1 MSGSA
6 IDKGIEAAN
15 RIAADGVAPLSAEE
29 GRRKAQDLLSL
40 SEIAMVGS
48 NGGDGHPHIKAM
60 FKIRADGLRHVYFST
75 NTSSRRV
82 SQFRQDP
89 KSCLYFFDPDV
100 FCGLMLSGTM
110 EIADDPELKQRL
122 WREGWKAYYPQ
133 GVTDPDYTILQFTA
147 SWGNVYQGL
156 RNVSFPIT

>member
-6 IDKGIEAAN
+6 IERGTEAAN
-15 RIAADGVAPLSAEE
+15 RIVADGMTPLSPEE
-29 GRRKAQDLLSL
+29 GKRKAQDLLSR

-60 FKIRADGLRHVYFST
+60 FKIRADELRYVYFST

-82 SQFRQDP
+82 SQFKQDP
-89 KSCLYFFDPDV
+89 KSCLYFFDPEI

-110 EIADDPELKQRL
+110 QISDDLELKKQL
-122 WREGWKAYYPQ
+122 WHEGWAAYYPL

-156 RNVSFPIT
+156 QNVSFPIA